1 LTNAHQ
7 DTAVDRRRKQVA
19 STYRKQ
25 GYRVTVPTTP
35 DMLPAFLRGCQPDLI
50 AEKDGDLVV
59 IEVKRAN
66 AVRHSNDL
74 DELADRVAATPGW
87 RLELVAM
94 RSEDETTG
102 MPAADWLDAML
113 SRRAHDDDMIQQ
125 CIYLGVVLEHLLQL
139 VASRE
144 KLRAGDKTATRL
156 AAELTYHGVI
166 DQSLLERINGAFAWR
181 SALVHG
187 MTTPR
192 PPAEQASEIESICR
206 ELLAQSMAEA

>member
-1 LTNAHQ
+1 
-7 DTAVDRRRKQVA
+7 
-19 STYRKQ
+19 
-25 GYRVTVPTTP
+25 
-35 DMLPAFLRGCQPDLI
+35 
-50 AEKDGDLVV
+50 
-59 IEVKRAN
+59 
-66 AVRHSNDL
+66 
-74 DELADRVAATPGW
+74 
-87 RLELVAM
+87 M